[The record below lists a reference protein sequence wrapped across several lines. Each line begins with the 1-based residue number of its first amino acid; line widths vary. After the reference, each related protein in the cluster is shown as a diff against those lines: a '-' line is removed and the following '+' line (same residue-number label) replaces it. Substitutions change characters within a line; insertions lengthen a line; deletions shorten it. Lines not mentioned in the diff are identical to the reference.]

1 MQLNFIAITLG
12 LPLTAFGFDTGCK
25 TFGPASARLC
35 PNPKLSVVCPPSVI
49 LGPEGACC
57 PDKKCG
63 AGFTKKRFAQ
73 MRGSPDTGSRP
84 VTKDLDR
91 I

>member
-63 AGFTKKRFAQ
+63 AGVSNKTKRKKRLIFYNYCDK
-73 MRGSPDTGSRP
+73 SYD
-84 VTKDLDR
+84 
-91 I
+91 